1 MISRS
6 VRKKKVYFGRED
18 LTTRTTTN
26 YNLEWIEGNVFA
38 K

>member
-6 VRKKKVYFGRED
+6 FRKKKVYFGRED
-18 LTTRTTTN
+18 LTTTTN

>member
-18 LTTRTTTN
+18 LTTTTTN